1 MHIHPNQINPN
12 LQLDNLYA
20 AERAAAKREVERT
33 RRKLL
38 EFASKLEGE
47 AESGE
52 DCIVKLG
59 EREEKRNEQNQQN
72 RSGRKRPKEQTGPE
86 PTDNSVSDWA

>member
-20 AERAAAKREVERT
+20 AEKAAAKREVERT
-33 RRKLL
+33 RKKLL

-47 AESGE
+47 AESGG
-52 DCIVKLG
+52 DYIVKLG
-59 EREEKRNEQNQQN
+59 ERKEEQNEQDQRN
-72 RSGRKRPKEQTGPE
+72 SKGRKKLKEQIGPE